1 MNWLR
6 WNPDRGGV
14 LRLLL
19 LLAIVVGV
27 FAVIMTY
34 VPDIQQRG
42 ANAGFGPDW
51 DCTVQPKGGPTCIKK
66 PGG

>member
-1 MNWLR
+1 M
-6 WNPDRGGV
+6 
-14 LRLLL
+14 RLLL

-27 FAVIMTY
+27 FAVIMIY